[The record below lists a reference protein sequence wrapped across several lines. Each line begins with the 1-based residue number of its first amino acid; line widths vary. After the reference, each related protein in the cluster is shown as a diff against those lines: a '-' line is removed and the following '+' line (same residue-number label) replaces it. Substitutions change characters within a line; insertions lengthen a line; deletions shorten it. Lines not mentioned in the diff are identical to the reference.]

1 VDKRVLKTTV
11 VHVCFKGASGVFRSA
26 EAIPVKVKRQIAA
39 TAKQGRSATILIA
52 DRNGKRELARA
63 VRGRA
68 SRVALRL
75 TRKPLSRLQ
84 RVWAGAREWLD
95 LIVLGFAGLLLWLA
109 FILR

>member
-1 VDKRVLKTTV
+1 MDKRVLKTTV

-26 EAIPVKVKRQIAA
+26 EAIPAKVKRQIAV

-75 TRKPLSRLQ
+75 TRKPASKLQ
-84 RVWAGAREWLD
+84 HLWAAGREWLD
-95 LIVLGFAGLLLWLA
+95 LIVLGLAGLLLWLA
-109 FILR
+109 FLLR